1 MEIDRRRFSSESEYK
16 NAIKD
21 AEKIDKIRR
30 QYNLKRY
37 EDVDKLYSQMMSGSI
52 SFLTSVGDDFD
63 NEIYELRQELSLKKD
78 IKDSKE
84 KKGFTRKKTANNKS
98 VKDSNK
104 LARNNI
110 EESNKELDDAD
121 EIPATKKL
129 SQRIDN
135 SRLYNSDDPEMA
147 EMIKKEIVKL
157 ERRRTIIVA
166 VFALLAFTSIGYFVF
181 YYANLNSS
189 EKRMQEIAGL
199 VGSTALSGG
208 GSGATATANIINPDN
223 PDAPPILE
231 QYQTIYNSNKRLIG
245 WLKIDDTNI
254 DYPVMQCEDN
264 EFYLSHNF
272 DSVEDKAG
280 ALFLDCNCD
289 VLKKNDNM
297 IIYGHHL
304 TSGRMFS
311 QLGDYEKQSFFEK
324 HQYIQFDTIYE
335 QRLYQVMF
343 AFRSKVYNE
352 DDVVFKYYQ
361 FINANSEE
369 EFNSYMLEMN
379 DKAFYETGV
388 WAFYGDEL
396 LSLSTCDYH
405 EDNGRFV
412 VVAKR
417 VK

>member
-1 MEIDRRRFSSESEYK
+1 MEVDRRRFSSESEYK

-30 QYNLKRY
+30 QYDLKKY

-52 SFLTSVGDDFD
+52 SFLTSIGDDFD
-63 NEIYELRQELSLKKD
+63 NEIYELRQTLSLKKD
-78 IKDSKE
+78 IKE
-84 KKGFTRKKTANNKS
+84 KKSS
-98 VKDSNK
+98 VKKSTAKKSAGYSKKN
-104 LARNNI
+104 
-110 EESNKELDDAD
+110 ESHTDESESDHD
-121 EIPATKKL
+121 EIKASKKV
-129 SQRIDN
+129 SQRLDN
-135 SRLYNSDDPEMA
+135 SRLYSPDDPEMA
-147 EMIKKEIVKL
+147 EMIKKEIIKL
-157 ERRRTIIVA
+157 ERRRTVLVA
-166 VFALLAFTSIGYFVF
+166 IFAMLAFTSIGYFIF
-181 YYANLNSS
+181 YYANIDSS

-199 VGSTALSGG
+199 VGSTALSGQDG
-208 GSGATATANIINPDN
+208 TATANIVNPDN

-231 QYQTIYNSNKRLIG
+231 QYQTLYNSNKRLIG

-254 DYPVMQCEDN
+254 DYPVMQCDDN

-272 DSVEDKAG
+272 DSEEDKAG
-280 ALFLDCNCD
+280 AIFLDCNCD

-379 DKAFYETGV
+379 DKSFYETGV

-396 LSLSTCDYH
+396 LTLSTCDYH

>member
-1 MEIDRRRFSSESEYK
+1 MEVDRRRFSSESEYK

-30 QYNLKRY
+30 QYDLKKY

-52 SFLTSVGDDFD
+52 SFLTSIGDDFD
-63 NEIYELRQELSLKKD
+63 NEIYEIRQTLSLKKN
-78 IKDSKE
+78 IKE
-84 KKGFTRKKTANNKS
+84 KKSNAKKSTVKKS
-98 VKDSNK
+98 FGYSKK
-104 LARNNI
+104 AEYRE
-110 EESNKELDDAD
+110 EESVIDDD
-121 EIPATKKL
+121 EINASKKV

-135 SRLYNSDDPEMA
+135 SRLYSSDDPEMA
-147 EMIKKEIVKL
+147 EMIKKEIIKL
-157 ERRRTIIVA
+157 ERRRTVLVA
-166 VFALLAFTSIGYFVF
+166 IFALLAFTSIGYFIF
-181 YYANLNSS
+181 YYANMDSS

-199 VGSTALSGG
+199 VGSTALSGQDG
-208 GSGATATANIINPDN
+208 TATANIVNPDN

-231 QYQTIYNSNKRLIG
+231 QYQTLYNSNKRLIG

-254 DYPVMQCEDN
+254 DYPVMQCDDN
-264 EFYLSHNF
+264 DFYLSHNF
-272 DSVEDKAG
+272 DSEEDKAG
-280 ALFLDCNCD
+280 AIFLDCNCD

-379 DKAFYETGV
+379 DKSFYETGV

-396 LSLSTCDYH
+396 LTLSTCDYH

>member
-1 MEIDRRRFSSESEYK
+1 MEVDRRRFSSESEYK

-30 QYNLKRY
+30 QYDLKKY

-52 SFLTSVGDDFD
+52 SFLTSIGDDFD
-63 NEIYELRQELSLKKD
+63 NEIYELRQTLSLKKD
-78 IKDSKE
+78 IKE
-84 KKGFTRKKTANNKS
+84 KKSS
-98 VKDSNK
+98 VKKSTLKKSTGYSKKAESHTDES
-104 LARNNI
+104 
-110 EESNKELDDAD
+110 ESNHD
-121 EIPATKKL
+121 EIKASKKI
-129 SQRIDN
+129 SQRLDN
-135 SRLYNSDDPEMA
+135 SRLYSPEDPEMA
-147 EMIKKEIVKL
+147 ELIKKEIIKL
-157 ERRRTIIVA
+157 ERRRTVLVA
-166 VFALLAFTSIGYFVF
+166 IFALLAFTSIGYFIF
-181 YYANLNSS
+181 YYANIDSS

-199 VGSTALSGG
+199 VGSTALSGQDG
-208 GSGATATANIINPDN
+208 TATANIVNPDN

-231 QYQTIYNSNKRLIG
+231 QYQTLYNSNKRLIG

-254 DYPVMQCEDN
+254 DYPVMQCDDN

-272 DSVEDKAG
+272 DSEEDKAG
-280 ALFLDCNCD
+280 AIFLDCNCD

-379 DKAFYETGV
+379 DKSFYETGV

-396 LSLSTCDYH
+396 LTLSTCDYH

>member
-1 MEIDRRRFSSESEYK
+1 MEVDRRRFSSESEYK

-30 QYNLKRY
+30 QYDLKKY

-52 SFLTSVGDDFD
+52 SFLTSIGDDFD
-63 NEIYELRQELSLKKD
+63 NEIYELRQTLSLKKD
-78 IKDSKE
+78 IKE
-84 KKGFTRKKTANNKS
+84 KKSPIKKSTAKKS
-98 VKDSNK
+98 AGYSKKNESHTDES
-104 LARNNI
+104 
-110 EESNKELDDAD
+110 ESNHD
-121 EIPATKKL
+121 EIKASKKV
-129 SQRIDN
+129 SQRLDN
-135 SRLYNSDDPEMA
+135 SRLYSPDDPEMA
-147 EMIKKEIVKL
+147 EMIKKEIIKL
-157 ERRRTIIVA
+157 ERRRTVLVA
-166 VFALLAFTSIGYFVF
+166 IFALLAFTSIGYFIF
-181 YYANLNSS
+181 YYANIDSS

-199 VGSTALSGG
+199 VGSTALSGQDG
-208 GSGATATANIINPDN
+208 TATANIVNPDN

-231 QYQTIYNSNKRLIG
+231 QYQTLYNSNKRLIG

-254 DYPVMQCEDN
+254 DYPVMQCDDN

-272 DSVEDKAG
+272 DSEEDKAG
-280 ALFLDCNCD
+280 AIFLDCNCD

-379 DKAFYETGV
+379 DKSFYETGV

-396 LSLSTCDYH
+396 LTLSTCDYH

>member
-1 MEIDRRRFSSESEYK
+1 
-16 NAIKD
+16 
-21 AEKIDKIRR
+21 
-30 QYNLKRY
+30 
-37 EDVDKLYSQMMSGSI
+37 
-52 SFLTSVGDDFD
+52 
-63 NEIYELRQELSLKKD
+63 
-78 IKDSKE
+78 
-84 KKGFTRKKTANNKS
+84 
-98 VKDSNK
+98 
-104 LARNNI
+104 
-110 EESNKELDDAD
+110 
-121 EIPATKKL
+121 
-129 SQRIDN
+129 
-135 SRLYNSDDPEMA
+135 MA
-147 EMIKKEIVKL
+147 ELIKKEIIKL
-157 ERRRTIIVA
+157 ERRRTVLVA
-166 VFALLAFTSIGYFVF
+166 IFALLAFTSIGYFIF
-181 YYANLNSS
+181 YYANIDSS

-199 VGSTALSGG
+199 VGSTALSGQDG
-208 GSGATATANIINPDN
+208 TATANIVNPDN

-231 QYQTIYNSNKRLIG
+231 QYQTLYNSNKRLIG

-254 DYPVMQCEDN
+254 DYPVMQCDDN

-272 DSVEDKAG
+272 DSEEDKAG
-280 ALFLDCNCD
+280 AIFLDCNCD

-379 DKAFYETGV
+379 DKSFYETGV
-388 WAFYGDEL
+388 WAFTVTNYLHYL
-396 LSLSTCDYH
+396 LVIIMRIT
-405 EDNGRFV
+405 EDLWL
-412 VVAKR
+412 
-417 VK
+417 

>member
-1 MEIDRRRFSSESEYK
+1 MEVDRRRFSSESEYK

-30 QYNLKRY
+30 QYDLKKY

-52 SFLTSVGDDFD
+52 SFLTSIGDDFD
-63 NEIYELRQELSLKKD
+63 NEIYELRQTLSLKKD
-78 IKDSKE
+78 IKE
-84 KKGFTRKKTANNKS
+84 KKSS
-98 VKDSNK
+98 VKKSTAK
-104 LARNNI
+104 KSTGYSKKA
-110 EESNKELDDAD
+110 ESHTDESESDHD
-121 EIPATKKL
+121 EITASKKV
-129 SQRIDN
+129 SQRLDN
-135 SRLYNSDDPEMA
+135 SRLYSPDDPEMA
-147 EMIKKEIVKL
+147 EMIKKEIIKL
-157 ERRRTIIVA
+157 ERRRTVLVA
-166 VFALLAFTSIGYFVF
+166 IFALLAFTSIGYFIF
-181 YYANLNSS
+181 YYANIDSS

-199 VGSTALSGG
+199 VGSTALSGQDG
-208 GSGATATANIINPDN
+208 TATANIVNPDN

-231 QYQTIYNSNKRLIG
+231 QYQTLYNSNKRLIG

-254 DYPVMQCEDN
+254 DYPVMQCDDN

-272 DSVEDKAG
+272 DSEEDKAG
-280 ALFLDCNCD
+280 AIFLDCNCD

-379 DKAFYETGV
+379 DKSFYETGV

-396 LSLSTCDYH
+396 LTLSTCDYH

>member
-1 MEIDRRRFSSESEYK
+1 MEVDRRRFSSESEYK

-30 QYNLKRY
+30 QYDLKKY

-52 SFLTSVGDDFD
+52 SFLTSIGDDFD
-63 NEIYELRQELSLKKD
+63 NEIYELRQTLSLKKN
-78 IKDSKE
+78 IKE
-84 KKGFTRKKTANNKS
+84 KKSDAKKSTVKKS
-98 VKDSNK
+98 FGYSKK
-104 LARNNI
+104 AEYR
-110 EESNKELDDAD
+110 EEVSVIDDD
-121 EIPATKKL
+121 EIKASKKV

-135 SRLYNSDDPEMA
+135 SRLYSSDDPEMA
-147 EMIKKEIVKL
+147 EMIKKEIIKL
-157 ERRRTIIVA
+157 ERRRTVLVA
-166 VFALLAFTSIGYFVF
+166 IFALLAFTSIGYFIF
-181 YYANLNSS
+181 YYANMDSS

-199 VGSTALSGG
+199 VGSTALSGQDG
-208 GSGATATANIINPDN
+208 TVTVTIVNPDN

-231 QYQTIYNSNKRLIG
+231 QYQTLYNSNKRLIG

-254 DYPVMQCEDN
+254 DYPVMQCDDN
-264 EFYLSHNF
+264 DFYLSHNF
-272 DSVEDKAG
+272 DSEEDKAG
-280 ALFLDCNCD
+280 AIFLDCNCD

-379 DKAFYETGV
+379 DQSFYETGV

-396 LSLSTCDYH
+396 LTLSTCDYH

>member
-1 MEIDRRRFSSESEYK
+1 MEVDRRRFSSESEYK

-30 QYNLKRY
+30 QYDLKKY

-52 SFLTSVGDDFD
+52 SFLTSIGDDFD
-63 NEIYELRQELSLKKD
+63 NEIYELRQTLSLKKD
-78 IKDSKE
+78 IKE
-84 KKGFTRKKTANNKS
+84 KKSTVKKSTPKKS
-98 VKDSNK
+98 AGYSKK
-104 LARNNI
+104 AEYR
-110 EESNKELDDAD
+110 EEVSVIDGD
-121 EIPATKKL
+121 EIKASKNV
-129 SQRIDN
+129 SQRLDN
-135 SRLYNSDDPEMA
+135 SRLYSPDDPEMA
-147 EMIKKEIVKL
+147 EMIKKEIIKL
-157 ERRRTIIVA
+157 ERRRTVLVA
-166 VFALLAFTSIGYFVF
+166 IFALLAFTSIGYFIF
-181 YYANLNSS
+181 YYANMDSS

-208 GSGATATANIINPDN
+208 PDGTATATIVNPDN

-231 QYQTIYNSNKRLIG
+231 QYQTLYNSNKRLIG

-254 DYPVMQCEDN
+254 DYPVMQCDDN

-272 DSVEDKAG
+272 DSEEDKAG
-280 ALFLDCNCD
+280 AIFLDCNCD

-379 DKAFYETGV
+379 DKSFYETGV

-396 LSLSTCDYH
+396 LTLSTCDYH

>member
-1 MEIDRRRFSSESEYK
+1 MEVDRRRFSSESEYK

-30 QYNLKRY
+30 QYDLKKY
-37 EDVDKLYSQMMSGSI
+37 EDVDKLYSQMMSGSV
-52 SFLTSVGDDFD
+52 SFLTSIGDDFD
-63 NEIYELRQELSLKKD
+63 NEIYELRQTLSLKKD
-78 IKDSKE
+78 IKE
-84 KKGFTRKKTANNKS
+84 KKSS
-98 VKDSNK
+98 VKKSTAKKSAGYSKKN
-104 LARNNI
+104 
-110 EESNKELDDAD
+110 ESHTDESESDHD
-121 EIPATKKL
+121 EIKASKKV
-129 SQRIDN
+129 SQRLDN
-135 SRLYNSDDPEMA
+135 SRLYSPDDPEMA
-147 EMIKKEIVKL
+147 EMIKKEIIKL
-157 ERRRTIIVA
+157 ERRRTVLVA
-166 VFALLAFTSIGYFVF
+166 IFALLAFTSIGYFIF
-181 YYANLNSS
+181 YYANIDSS

-199 VGSTALSGG
+199 VGSTALSGQDG
-208 GSGATATANIINPDN
+208 TATANIVNPDN

-231 QYQTIYNSNKRLIG
+231 QYQTLYNSNKRLIG

-254 DYPVMQCEDN
+254 DYPVMQCDDN

-272 DSVEDKAG
+272 DSEEDKAG
-280 ALFLDCNCD
+280 AIFLDCNCD

-379 DKAFYETGV
+379 DKSFYETGV

-396 LSLSTCDYH
+396 LTLSTCDYH

>member
-1 MEIDRRRFSSESEYK
+1 MEVDRRRFSSESEYK

-30 QYNLKRY
+30 QYDLKKY

-52 SFLTSVGDDFD
+52 SFLTSIGDDFD
-63 NEIYELRQELSLKKD
+63 NEIYELRQTLSLKKD
-78 IKDSKE
+78 IKE
-84 KKGFTRKKTANNKS
+84 KKSS
-98 VKDSNK
+98 VKKSTAKKSAGYSKKN
-104 LARNNI
+104 
-110 EESNKELDDAD
+110 ESHTDESESDHD
-121 EIPATKKL
+121 EIKASKKV
-129 SQRIDN
+129 SQRLDN
-135 SRLYNSDDPEMA
+135 SRLYSPDDPEMA
-147 EMIKKEIVKL
+147 ELIKKEIIKL
-157 ERRRTIIVA
+157 ERRRTVLVA
-166 VFALLAFTSIGYFVF
+166 IFALLAFTSIGYFIF
-181 YYANLNSS
+181 YYANIDSS

-199 VGSTALSGG
+199 VGSTALSGQDG
-208 GSGATATANIINPDN
+208 TATANIVNPDN

-231 QYQTIYNSNKRLIG
+231 QYQTLYNSNKRLIG

-254 DYPVMQCEDN
+254 DYPVMQCDDN

-272 DSVEDKAG
+272 DSEEDKAG
-280 ALFLDCNCD
+280 AIFLDCNCD

-379 DKAFYETGV
+379 DKSFYETGV

-396 LSLSTCDYH
+396 LTLSTCDYH

>member
-1 MEIDRRRFSSESEYK
+1 MDIDRRRFSSESEYK

-30 QYNLKRY
+30 QYDLKKY
-37 EDVDKLYSQMMSGSI
+37 SDVDKLYSQMMSGSI

-78 IKDSKE
+78 IKEAKSK
-84 KKGFTRKKTANNKS
+84 RK
-98 VKDSNK
+98 
-104 LARNNI
+104 
-110 EESNKELDDAD
+110 
-121 EIPATKKL
+121 EISTKKAAL
-129 SQRIDN
+129 IKRDDKEISQHIEN
-135 SRLYNSDDPEMA
+135 SRLYSSDDPEMD
-147 EMIKKEIVKL
+147 EMIKKEMVKL
-157 ERRRTIIVA
+157 ERRRTIV
-166 VFALLAFTSIGYFVF
+166 VSLFALLAITSIGYFIF
-181 YYANLNSS
+181 YYTNLDSS
-189 EKRMQEIAGL
+189 EKRMKEIAGL
-199 VGSTALSGG
+199 VGSTALSGNNDNTVA
-208 GSGATATANIINPDN
+208 ATIVNPDN

-231 QYQTIYNSNKRLIG
+231 QYQTLYNSNKSLIG

-254 DYPVMQCEDN
+254 DYPVMQCGDN
-264 EFYLSHNF
+264 DYYLNHNF
-272 DSVEDKAG
+272 DSKEDKAG
-280 ALFLDCNCD
+280 AIFLDCNCD
-289 VLKKNDNM
+289 VLRKNDNM

-343 AFRSKVYNE
+343 AFRSRVYNE

-361 FINANSEE
+361 FVNANSEE

-379 DKAFYETGV
+379 NESFYETGV

-396 LSLSTCDYH
+396 LTLSTCDYH

>member
-1 MEIDRRRFSSESEYK
+1 MEVDRRRFSSESEYK

-30 QYNLKRY
+30 QYDLKKY

-52 SFLTSVGDDFD
+52 SFLTSIGDDFD
-63 NEIYELRQELSLKKD
+63 NEIYELRQTLSLKKD
-78 IKDSKE
+78 IKE
-84 KKGFTRKKTANNKS
+84 KKSS
-98 VKDSNK
+98 VKKSTVK
-104 LARNNI
+104 KSTGYSKNN
-110 EESNKELDDAD
+110 ESQTDESESDHD
-121 EIPATKKL
+121 EIKASKKV
-129 SQRIDN
+129 SQRLDN
-135 SRLYNSDDPEMA
+135 SRLYSPDDPEMA
-147 EMIKKEIVKL
+147 EMIKKEIIKL
-157 ERRRTIIVA
+157 ERRRTVLVA
-166 VFALLAFTSIGYFVF
+166 IFALLAFTSIGYFIF
-181 YYANLNSS
+181 YYANIDSS

-199 VGSTALSGG
+199 VGSTALSGQDG
-208 GSGATATANIINPDN
+208 TATANIVNPDN

-254 DYPVMQCEDN
+254 DYPVMQCDDN

-272 DSVEDKAG
+272 DSEEDKAG
-280 ALFLDCNCD
+280 AIFLDCNCD

-324 HQYIQFDTIYE
+324 HQYVQFDTIYE

-379 DKAFYETGV
+379 DKSFYETGV

-396 LSLSTCDYH
+396 LTLSTCDYH

>member
-1 MEIDRRRFSSESEYK
+1 MEVDRRRFSSESEYK

-30 QYNLKRY
+30 QYDLKKY

-52 SFLTSVGDDFD
+52 SFLTSIGDDFD
-63 NEIYELRQELSLKKD
+63 NEIYELRQTLSLKKD
-78 IKDSKE
+78 IKE
-84 KKGFTRKKTANNKS
+84 KKSS
-98 VKDSNK
+98 VKKSTAKKSAGYSKKN
-104 LARNNI
+104 
-110 EESNKELDDAD
+110 ESHTDESESDHD
-121 EIPATKKL
+121 EIKASKKV
-129 SQRIDN
+129 SQRLDN
-135 SRLYNSDDPEMA
+135 SRLYSPDDPEMA
-147 EMIKKEIVKL
+147 ELIKKEIIKL
-157 ERRRTIIVA
+157 ERRRTVLVA
-166 VFALLAFTSIGYFVF
+166 IFALLAFTSIGYFIF
-181 YYANLNSS
+181 YYANMDSS

-199 VGSTALSGG
+199 VGSTALSGQDG
-208 GSGATATANIINPDN
+208 TATANIVNPDN

-231 QYQTIYNSNKRLIG
+231 QYQTLYNSNKRLIG

-254 DYPVMQCEDN
+254 DYPVMQCDDN

-272 DSVEDKAG
+272 DSEEDKAG
-280 ALFLDCNCD
+280 AIFLDCNCD

-379 DKAFYETGV
+379 DKSFYETGV

-396 LSLSTCDYH
+396 LTLSTCDYH

>member
-1 MEIDRRRFSSESEYK
+1 MEVDRRRFSSESEYK

-30 QYNLKRY
+30 QYDLKKY

-52 SFLTSVGDDFD
+52 SFLTSIGDDFD
-63 NEIYELRQELSLKKD
+63 NEIYELRQTLSLKKD
-78 IKDSKE
+78 IKE
-84 KKGFTRKKTANNKS
+84 KKSS
-98 VKDSNK
+98 VKKSTLKKSTGYSKKAESHTDES
-104 LARNNI
+104 
-110 EESNKELDDAD
+110 ESNHD
-121 EIPATKKL
+121 EIKASKKI
-129 SQRIDN
+129 SQRLDN
-135 SRLYNSDDPEMA
+135 SRLYSPDDPEMA
-147 EMIKKEIVKL
+147 ELIKKEIIKL
-157 ERRRTIIVA
+157 ERRRTVLVA
-166 VFALLAFTSIGYFVF
+166 IFALLAFTSIGYFIF
-181 YYANLNSS
+181 YYANIDSS

-199 VGSTALSGG
+199 VGSTALSGQDG
-208 GSGATATANIINPDN
+208 TATANIVNPDN

-231 QYQTIYNSNKRLIG
+231 QYQTLYNSNKRLIG

-254 DYPVMQCEDN
+254 DYPVMQCDDN

-272 DSVEDKAG
+272 DSEEDKAG
-280 ALFLDCNCD
+280 AIFLDCNCD

-379 DKAFYETGV
+379 DKSFYETGV

-396 LSLSTCDYH
+396 LTLSTCDYH

>member
-1 MEIDRRRFSSESEYK
+1 MEVDRRRFSSESEYK

-30 QYNLKRY
+30 QYDLKKY

-52 SFLTSVGDDFD
+52 SFLTSIGDDFD
-63 NEIYELRQELSLKKD
+63 NEIYELRQTLSLKKD
-78 IKDSKE
+78 IKE
-84 KKGFTRKKTANNKS
+84 KKSS
-98 VKDSNK
+98 VKKSTAKKSAGYSKKN
-104 LARNNI
+104 
-110 EESNKELDDAD
+110 ESHTDESESDHD
-121 EIPATKKL
+121 EIKASKKV
-129 SQRIDN
+129 SQRLDN
-135 SRLYNSDDPEMA
+135 SRLYSPDDPEMA
-147 EMIKKEIVKL
+147 EMIKKEIIKL
-157 ERRRTIIVA
+157 ERRRTVLVA
-166 VFALLAFTSIGYFVF
+166 IFALLAFTSIGYFIF
-181 YYANLNSS
+181 YYANIDSS

-199 VGSTALSGG
+199 VGSTALSGQDG
-208 GSGATATANIINPDN
+208 TATANIVNPDN

-231 QYQTIYNSNKRLIG
+231 QYQTLYNSNKRLIG

-254 DYPVMQCEDN
+254 DYPVMQCDDN

-272 DSVEDKAG
+272 DSEEDKAG
-280 ALFLDCNCD
+280 AIFLDCNCD

-379 DKAFYETGV
+379 DKSFYETGV

-396 LSLSTCDYH
+396 LTLSTCDYH

>member
-1 MEIDRRRFSSESEYK
+1 MEVDRRRFSSESEYK

-30 QYNLKRY
+30 QYDLKKY

-52 SFLTSVGDDFD
+52 SFLTSIGDDFD
-63 NEIYELRQELSLKKD
+63 NEIYELRQTLSLKKD
-78 IKDSKE
+78 IKE
-84 KKGFTRKKTANNKS
+84 KKSS
-98 VKDSNK
+98 VKKSTAKKSAGYSKKNESHTDES
-104 LARNNI
+104 
-110 EESNKELDDAD
+110 ESNHD
-121 EIPATKKL
+121 EIKASKKV
-129 SQRIDN
+129 SQRLDN
-135 SRLYNSDDPEMA
+135 SRLYSPDDPEMA
-147 EMIKKEIVKL
+147 EMIKKEIIKL
-157 ERRRTIIVA
+157 ERRRTVLVA
-166 VFALLAFTSIGYFVF
+166 IFALLAFTSIGYFIF
-181 YYANLNSS
+181 YYANIDSS

-199 VGSTALSGG
+199 VGSTALSGQDG
-208 GSGATATANIINPDN
+208 TATANIVNPDN

-231 QYQTIYNSNKRLIG
+231 QYQTLYNSNKRLIG

-254 DYPVMQCEDN
+254 DYPVMQCDDN

-272 DSVEDKAG
+272 DSEEDKAG
-280 ALFLDCNCD
+280 AIFLDCNCD

-379 DKAFYETGV
+379 DKSFYETGV

-396 LSLSTCDYH
+396 LTLSTCDYH

>member
-1 MEIDRRRFSSESEYK
+1 MEVDRRRFSSESEYK

-30 QYNLKRY
+30 QYDLKKY

-52 SFLTSVGDDFD
+52 SFLTSIGDDFD
-63 NEIYELRQELSLKKD
+63 NEIYELRQTLSLKKD
-78 IKDSKE
+78 IKE
-84 KKGFTRKKTANNKS
+84 KKSPIKKSTAKKS
-98 VKDSNK
+98 AGYSKKN
-104 LARNNI
+104 
-110 EESNKELDDAD
+110 ESHTDESESDHD
-121 EIPATKKL
+121 EIKASKKV
-129 SQRIDN
+129 SQRLDN
-135 SRLYNSDDPEMA
+135 SRLYSPDDPEMA
-147 EMIKKEIVKL
+147 EMIKKEIIKL
-157 ERRRTIIVA
+157 ERRRTVLVA
-166 VFALLAFTSIGYFVF
+166 IFALLAFTSIGYFIF
-181 YYANLNSS
+181 YYANIDSS

-199 VGSTALSGG
+199 VGSTALSGQDG
-208 GSGATATANIINPDN
+208 TATANIVNPDN

-231 QYQTIYNSNKRLIG
+231 QYQTLYNSNKRLIG

-254 DYPVMQCEDN
+254 DYPVMQCDDN

-272 DSVEDKAG
+272 DSEEDKAG
-280 ALFLDCNCD
+280 AIFLDCNCD

-379 DKAFYETGV
+379 DKSFYETGV

-396 LSLSTCDYH
+396 LTLSTCDYH